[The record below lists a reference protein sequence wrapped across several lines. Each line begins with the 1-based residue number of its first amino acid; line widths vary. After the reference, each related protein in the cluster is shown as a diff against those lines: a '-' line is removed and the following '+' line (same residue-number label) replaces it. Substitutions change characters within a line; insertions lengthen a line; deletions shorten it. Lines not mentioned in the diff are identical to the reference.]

1 MMGLNAKIAFAL
13 LALAVSASWAAVPS
27 PPVYIDDTCGVMG
40 VFNPTGVPTTD
51 GGNALSFIIVTFAI
65 VSFIIGLAYMYSK
78 VREDPATGVWA
89 KDEAYNLVISV
100 MLFAGI
106 LVFFTASCSMATTYS
121 EKANPITAS
130 QRYLDTLIQ
139 SNGINVLKTLASD
152 SLTNQLDATKYLYLG
167 LSPFWGDGVAM
178 KANRKAY
185 SAQREYLID
194 LYLPIIASLMAQKY
208 VLQGIAWMGASVLLP
223 FAFVMR
229 LVPPT
234 RDFGNMLIALFF
246 GIYIVVPTLYAMSA
260 QVFAEHVRSMTVA
273 PYTVDSSLQK
283 FQSFGLDN
291 TRDPMPEKTTTFY
304 KIGSTIPQAIFL
316 PNLVIIVAVTCIM
329 AVSKALRAI
338 AI

>member
-1 MMGLNAKIAFAL
+1 MKAYARLAFAL
-13 LALAVSASWAAVPS
+13 LALAVSACFATVP
-27 PPVYIDDTCGVMG
+27 PLPTY
-40 VFNPTGVPTTD
+40 TGVNSTCSVESFIQSSPD
-51 GGNALSFIIVTFAI
+51 GGTALSFITVTLAI
-65 VSFIIGLAYMYSK
+65 VSFVIGLAYMYSK

-89 KDEAYNLVISV
+89 KDEAYNLIISLL
-100 MLFAGI
+100 LFAGI
-106 LVFFTASCSMATTYS
+106 LIFFSGSCEIAQSYS
-121 EKANPITAS
+121 GKANPITAS

-139 SNGINVLKTLASD
+139 SNGLNMLKTLSSD
-152 SLTNQLDATKYLYLG
+152 SITNQLDATKYLYLG

-178 KANRKAY
+178 KANRKAH

-194 LYLPIIASLMAQKY
+194 LYLPIIASLTAQKY
-208 VLQGIAWMGASVLLP
+208 VLQGIAWMGASILLP

-246 GIYIVVPTLYAMSA
+246 GMYIVVPTMYAMSA
-260 QVFAEHVRSMTVA
+260 QVFIVNVRSVPT
-273 PYTVDSSLQK
+273 PYTVDASLQK
-283 FQSFGLDN
+283 FQSFALDN
-291 TRDPMPEKTTTFY
+291 SQDIPSDIKTTTFY

-338 AI
+338 AL